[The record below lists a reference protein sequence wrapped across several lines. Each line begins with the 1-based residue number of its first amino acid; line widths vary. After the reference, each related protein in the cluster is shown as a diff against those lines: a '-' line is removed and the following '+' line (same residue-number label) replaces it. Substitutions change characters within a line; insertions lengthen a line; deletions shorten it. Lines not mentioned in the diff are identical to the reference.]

1 MEPLDDFESLLKG
14 AAENYNKELLTEQ
27 SVSKMIDNRL
37 TESKKKLMSAFRKE
51 ITLIIVC
58 FLFMIFFLG
67 LSISFKSNHSGK
79 ATMAFNSIYLV
90 GMFYLLAC
98 LFLFI
103 RLIRVS
109 LLQKGTDIRDYVT
122 RIYKKTQSA
131 LQMYL
136 WMSNIATLAMIAI
149 PLAVSGKISWYW
161 ILSVSILFGT
171 AIHYANIWYI
181 RKRFGKKLDEMKAL
195 ITEFN

>member
-1 MEPLDDFESLLKG
+1 
-14 AAENYNKELLTEQ
+14 
-27 SVSKMIDNRL
+27 
-37 TESKKKLMSAFRKE
+37 
-51 ITLIIVC
+51 
-58 FLFMIFFLG
+58 
-67 LSISFKSNHSGK
+67 
-79 ATMAFNSIYLV
+79 
-90 GMFYLLAC
+90 
-98 LFLFI
+98 
-103 RLIRVS
+103 
-109 LLQKGTDIRDYVT
+109 
-122 RIYKKTQSA
+122 
-131 LQMYL
+131 MYL